1 MFVVFSAWDIIKHIS
16 CRFLCSMENNQE
28 NTLLNRFQKLLSASK
43 PSNIKKVTPFID
55 YQESR
60 KDNENYL
67 IATVIVKMET
77 DYFYAD
83 VPWLGDASSF
93 ATEEEKE
100 AVKKEMTD
108 YILEILEGDLETD
121 YLKNY
126 WKDRDLRQ
134 EEWKRKGE

>member
-1 MFVVFSAWDIIKHIS
+1 
-16 CRFLCSMENNQE
+16 MENNQE
-28 NTLLNRFQKLLSASK
+28 NTLLNRFQKLLSVSK

-60 KDNENYL
+60 KGNENYL
-67 IATVIVKMET
+67 IATIIVKMET

-134 EEWKRKGE
+134 EDWKRKGE